1 MAETT
6 IAGIQPALP
15 YYALTPHTV
24 HQSVNYDITT
34 YIVFLANQLYLISIG
49 ISPLVIIHLR
59 LLQQSQ
65 VRSIF
70 PDNDWFD

>member
-15 YYALTPHTV
+15 YYALTPH
-24 HQSVNYDITT
+24 YDITT